1 MRDLEELE
9 ASVRDPLSRPHF
21 REAARAFRSGAYR
34 AAVVEAWVA
43 VARDLTN
50 KIRGLADT
58 GDGQARAPIHELD
71 RAIEARDIVA
81 MQKHERTLLSE
92 CEEKFEFLT
101 SRECAEL
108 RRLFDDRNLCAHPA
122 FIRPGEVFAPSAELV
137 RGHLASAVDCALA
150 LPPISGKKILE
161 SLQRDIV
168 SKSWPRDEDISEY
181 LRDQYFNRT
190 RPTVCLNLTKIMVK
204 GAVKP
209 TGGEDIGTMEPNELA
224 YRCRT
229 SVNAIYQFQPKVV
242 EEAISA
248 VVLNWERTDSLTDR
262 VLLRFVGSL
271 GHLSASWISVSAGT
285 KLRVIAVLEAAEVST
300 LIEERTFASGLPED
314 VSVAAAYGGA
324 LAKATAGFENLE
336 TLVGIRSLDDRQWVG
351 GALDALRNA
360 ESFRS
365 AERRLRCLLRLAPKL
380 SVGDLAS
387 AAASIRENKQI
398 YQASDTPGLLLNL
411 YGETAAT
418 TGARAVWLQLAQGL
432 HDDYMQDHADADG
445 QYSYKELLDKVMCS
459 GE

>member
-1 MRDLEELE
+1 M
-9 ASVRDPLSRPHF
+9 S
-21 REAARAFRSGAYR
+21 
-34 AAVVEAWVA
+34 W
-43 VARDLTN
+43 LT
-50 KIRGLADT
+50 
-58 GDGQARAPIHELD
+58 
-71 RAIEARDIVA
+71 V
-81 MQKHERTLLSE
+81 
-92 CEEKFEFLT
+92 
-101 SRECAEL
+101 
-108 RRLFDDRNLCAHPA
+108 
-122 FIRPGEVFAPSAELV
+122 
-137 RGHLASAVDCALA
+137 
-150 LPPISGKKILE
+150 
-161 SLQRDIV
+161 
-168 SKSWPRDEDISEY
+168 
-181 LRDQYFNRT
+181 
-190 RPTVCLNLTKIMVK
+190 
-204 GAVKP
+204 
-209 TGGEDIGTMEPNELA
+209 
-224 YRCRT
+224 
-229 SVNAIYQFQPKVV
+229 AIYQFQPKVV

-398 YQASDTPGLLLNL
+398 YQAS
-411 YGETAAT
+411 T

>member
-1 MRDLEELE
+1 
-9 ASVRDPLSRPHF
+9 
-21 REAARAFRSGAYR
+21 
-34 AAVVEAWVA
+34 
-43 VARDLTN
+43 
-50 KIRGLADT
+50 
-58 GDGQARAPIHELD
+58 
-71 RAIEARDIVA
+71 
-81 MQKHERTLLSE
+81 
-92 CEEKFEFLT
+92 
-101 SRECAEL
+101 
-108 RRLFDDRNLCAHPA
+108 
-122 FIRPGEVFAPSAELV
+122 
-137 RGHLASAVDCALA
+137 
-150 LPPISGKKILE
+150 
-161 SLQRDIV
+161 
-168 SKSWPRDEDISEY
+168 
-181 LRDQYFNRT
+181 
-190 RPTVCLNLTKIMVK
+190 MVK

-365 AERRLRCLLRLAPKL
+365 AERRLRCPLVAPKL

-387 AAASIRENKQI
+387 AAAGLRENKQI

-411 YGETAAT
+411 YERRDGRDDGSSCCLAPAL
-418 TGARAVWLQLAQGL
+418 GSSRRLHARSHRCRRAVLLQGTT
-432 HDDYMQDHADADG
+432 
-445 QYSYKELLDKVMCS
+445 DKVMCS
-459 GE
+459 GR